1 MHLHALSAGC
11 TNSARSPCSAAPS
24 LNPSARSPPLPRHPL
39 SPRPLQQH
47 RQQHSRTV
55 LDSTLS
61 EQSRPPSTTLS
72 ATSQARPSSATRS
85 SSPRTRRESL
95 VLHIRSRDPCTAVL
109 TRPPPRHSPRLPR
122 YLKTEIPTS
131 ASFNKIKSDLRG
143 LKLHTVCEEA
153 RCPNIGQCWGGD
165 KGDATATIMVRPS
178 SRPDLSLARAAS

>member
-24 LNPSARSPPLPRHPL
+24 HKPSARSPPLPRHPL

-55 LDSTLS
+55 LDSMLS

-95 VLHIRSRDPCTAVL
+95 VLHIRSRDLCTAVL
-109 TRPPPRHSPRLPR
+109 TRPPSPTQPS
-122 YLKTEIPTS
+122 S
-131 ASFNKIKSDLRG
+131 AAVPQDRDPDLGELQQDQVGPARPQAPHGLRG
-143 LKLHTVCEEA
+143 GSVPEHWPVLG
-153 RCPNIGQCWGGD
+153 RRQGRRDGD
-165 KGDATATIMVRPS
+165 HHGASLLS
-178 SRPDLSLARAAS
+178 S